1 MALWNVLPLLLTSA
15 GGAEPQAGTPVAR
28 HGALRVEQGA
38 VVGRHGRPVSLAGP
52 SLFWSQ
58 WMPQFYNRR
67 CIDWIAKD
75 WKAGIVRVAVAVEP
89 NGYLED
95 PERELRKV
103 ETVLEAATANGMYV
117 IVDWHDH
124 KAHEHS
130 DQAVAFFQRVA
141 RKYGG
146 TPNLIYEIYN
156 EPVRVPWSQV
166 IKPYSERVV
175 RAIREID
182 PDNLIVIGTPTWSQ
196 DVEVAAADSIQGR
209 NLVYSLHFY
218 AGTHKAWLR
227 EKAEKALAAG
237 AALMV
242 TEWGT
247 TLASGDG
254 PVDRASTEEWLA
266 WMRRHNLSWCN
277 WSIADKRESSAML
290 RPGANPEGGWRG
302 EDLTESGRYVR
313 DLIRNW
319 GY

>member
-1 MALWNVLPLLLTSA
+1 MLLTGS
-15 GGAEPQAGTPVAR
+15 GEAEPGQDTPVAR
-28 HGALRVEQGA
+28 HGPLRVEKGA

-67 CIDWIAKD
+67 CIDWIARD
-75 WKAGIVRVAVAVEP
+75 WRAGIVRAAVAVEP
-89 NGYLED
+89 NGYLEN
-95 PERELRKV
+95 PEREWGK
-103 ETVLEAATANGMYV
+103 LEAVVDAAIANGIYV

-124 KAHEHS
+124 RAHEHAE
-130 DQAVAFFQRVA
+130 QAVGFFQRVA
-141 RKYGG
+141 RKYGDK
-146 TPNLIYEIYN
+146 PNVIYEIYN
-156 EPVRVPWSQV
+156 EPVRVPWFGV

-182 PDNLIVIGTPTWSQ
+182 PDNLIVIGTPSWSQ
-196 DVEVAAADSIQGR
+196 DVEVAAADPVQGR
-209 NLVYSLHFY
+209 NLVYALHFY
-218 AGTHKAWLR
+218 AGTHKGWLR
-227 EKAEKALAAG
+227 DKAEKALAAG

-266 WMRRHNLSWCN
+266 WMRSKRLSWCN

-290 RPGANPEGGWRG
+290 QPGAHPEGGWKDS
-302 EDLTESGRYVR
+302 DLTESGRYVR
-313 DLIRNW
+313 DLIRSW